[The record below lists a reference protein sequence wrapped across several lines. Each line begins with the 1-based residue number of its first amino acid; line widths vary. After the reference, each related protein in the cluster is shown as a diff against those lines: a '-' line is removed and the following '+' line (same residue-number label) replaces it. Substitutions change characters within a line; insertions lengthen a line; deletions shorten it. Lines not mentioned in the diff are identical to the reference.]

1 MSATEVVATMTPDG
15 KLTLRPMTDA
25 DLDQVIALDSASHL
39 TPWTEANFRDA
50 LTSGN
55 LCIVA
60 EHDGTIVGCVILQ
73 LIAAGDADLLT
84 FAVMPSSRRGGVGR
98 KLLREAISSGVANG
112 IIAIVLEV
120 RESNSAAIELYR
132 DAGFLVVG
140 ARKGYYERGAG
151 REDAITMRLD
161 LIQGQRQ

>member
-112 IIAIVLEV
+112 ITAIVLEV

-132 DAGFLVVG
+132 DTGFLVVG
-140 ARKGYYERGAG
+140 TRKGYYERGAG

>member
-15 KLTLRPMTDA
+15 KLMLRPMTDA

-60 EHDGTIVGCVILQ
+60 ERDGTIVGCVILQ

-98 KLLREAISSGVANG
+98 KLLREAISSGLANG
-112 IIAIVLEV
+112 ITAIVLEV

-132 DAGFLVVG
+132 DTGFLVVG
-140 ARKGYYERGAG
+140 TRKGYYERGVG